1 MLLPIGARAA
11 TPELT
16 CLPGWLSF
24 AAVPINQSETQLLV
38 LKNSGKTSVTISG
51 IAASPSNFNVSGMTL
66 PFVLAAGQSA
76 GIHVTFSPTAS
87 KWVRGNVQLTSNAT
101 NSAMQISVQGGGVV
115 KGQLQAQPGSVA
127 LGQVQVGRSQSQSV
141 VVTSIASNKVTV
153 KGFQVS
159 GAGFSVSGPAT
170 PLVLSPGQ
178 TFTVTAKFSPQA
190 AGLVSGNIRILSTA
204 SSGLNIPLTATGVTT
219 TTTGQLA
226 VSPSALS
233 LGSVRVGSSGTASG
247 SLSASGASVTVT
259 ADNINNSAFTLS
271 GLTLPVTIAAGQ
283 SVPFTVKFT
292 PTAAGSASATLAFT
306 SNAQTAT
313 TSESLSG
320 TGTTAPGQLAVS
332 PTSLSLGSVVVGS
345 SGTASGSLSAS
356 GASVTVTADSV
367 NNSAFTVTGLSLPV
381 TLAAGKSVP
390 FTVKFTPTAA
400 GSASATLAFT
410 SNAQTATTSESL
422 TGTGTAAPG
431 QLAVTPT
438 SLGLGSIVVGSS
450 GTASGSLSAS
460 GASVTVTAD
469 KINNSAFTVS
479 GLTLPVTIP
488 AGQSVPFTVKFT
500 PTAAGSASAT
510 LAFTS
515 NAQTATTNESLTGTG
530 TAAPGQLAV
539 SPSTLSFGNV
549 DVGTTGMLTTTLAAS
564 GASVTISSAA
574 MSNSLFTLS
583 GASFPMTLGAGQSQ
597 QMNVVFSPKASGTDS
612 GTLTLNSNASNAKV
626 SESLS
631 GVGVTPQ
638 YSVSLTWNASTSS
651 VVGYNVYRGTSPGAY
666 SKINAT
672 VDANTAYTDSTVTA
686 GTTYYYA
693 ATAVNPSGEESGYST
708 PVQVTIP

>member
-1 MLLPIGARAA
+1 MRIPHRNHLCLSLRLLALTILTTFAVLLPIGARAV

-16 CLPGWLSF
+16 CLPAWLSF

-38 LKNSGKTSVTISG
+38 LKNSGKASVTISG

-66 PFVLAAGQSA
+66 PFVLAAGKSA
-76 GIHVTFSPTAS
+76 GIRVTFSPTAS
-87 KWVRGNVQLTSNAT
+87 KWVRGNIKLTSNAT
-101 NSAMQISVQGGGVV
+101 NSAMQISVQGGGVY
-115 KGQLQAQPGSVA
+115 KGQLEAQPGSVA
-127 LGQVQVGRSQSQSV
+127 FGQVLVGSSQSQSV
-141 VVTSIASNKVTV
+141 VLTSIASNKETV

-204 SSGLNIPLTATGVTT
+204 GSGLNIPLTATGVATT
-219 TTTGQLA
+219 TT
-226 VSPSALS
+226 
-233 LGSVRVGSSGTASG
+233 
-247 SLSASGASVTVT
+247 
-259 ADNINNSAFTLS
+259 
-271 GLTLPVTIAAGQ
+271 
-283 SVPFTVKFT
+283 
-292 PTAAGSASATLAFT
+292 
-306 SNAQTAT
+306 
-313 TSESLSG
+313 
-320 TGTTAPGQLAVS
+320 GQLAVS

-345 SGTASGSLSAS
+345 SGTASGSLKAS

-381 TLAAGKSVP
+381 TLAAGQSVP
-390 FTVKFTPTAA
+390 FTIKFTPTAA

-431 QLAVTPT
+431 QLAV
-438 SLGLGSIVVGSS
+438 
-450 GTASGSLSAS
+450 
-460 GASVTVTAD
+460 
-469 KINNSAFTVS
+469 
-479 GLTLPVTIP
+479 
-488 AGQSVPFTVKFT
+488 
-500 PTAAGSASAT
+500 
-510 LAFTS
+510 
-515 NAQTATTNESLTGTG
+515 
-530 TAAPGQLAV
+530 
-539 SPSTLSFGNV
+539 SPSALSFGNV
-549 DVGTTGMLTTTLAAS
+549 DVGTTGTVAATLAAS

-574 MSNSLFTLS
+574 MSNSLFTVS

-597 QMNVVFSPKASGTDS
+597 QINVVFSPKASGTDS
-612 GTLTLNSNASNAKV
+612 GTLTLNSNASNAKI

-631 GVGVTPQ
+631 GVGVAPQ

-666 SKINAT
+666 SKINTT
-672 VDANTAYTDSTVTA
+672 VDPNTAYTDSAVTA
-686 GTTYYYA
+686 GATYYYA

>member
-1 MLLPIGARAA
+1 MRIPHRNHLCLSLCLLALTILTTFAVLLPIGARAV

-16 CLPGWLSF
+16 CLPAWLSF
-24 AAVPINQSETQLLV
+24 AVVPINQSETQLLV
-38 LKNSGKTSVTISG
+38 LKNSGKASVTISG

-66 PFVLAAGQSA
+66 PFVLAAGKSA
-76 GIHVTFSPTAS
+76 GIQVTFSPTAS
-87 KWVRGNVQLTSNAT
+87 KWVRGNIKLTSNAT
-101 NSAMQISVQGGGVV
+101 NSAMQISVQGGGVY
-115 KGQLQAQPGSVA
+115 KGQLEAQPSSVA
-127 LGQVQVGRSQSQSV
+127 FGQVLVGSSLSQSV
-141 VVTSIASNKVTV
+141 VLTSIASNKETV

-170 PLVLSPGQ
+170 PLALSAGQ
-178 TFTVTAKFSPQA
+178 SFTVTAKFSPQA

-204 SSGLNIPLTATGVTT
+204 GSGLNVPLTATGVAT
-219 TTTGQLA
+219 TTTGHLA

-247 SLSASGASVTVT
+247 SLRASGASVTVT
-259 ADNINNSAFTLS
+259 ADSVNNSAFTLS

-292 PTAAGSASATLAFT
+292 PS
-306 SNAQTAT
+306 
-313 TSESLSG
+313 
-320 TGTTAPGQLAVS
+320 
-332 PTSLSLGSVVVGS
+332 
-345 SGTASGSLSAS
+345 
-356 GASVTVTADSV
+356 
-367 NNSAFTVTGLSLPV
+367 
-381 TLAAGKSVP
+381 
-390 FTVKFTPTAA
+390 AA

-431 QLAVTPT
+431 QLAVSPT
-438 SLGLGSIVVGSS
+438 SLSLGSVVVGSS

-488 AGQSVPFTVKFT
+488 AGQSVPFNVKFT

-515 NAQTATTNESLTGTG
+515 NAQTSTISESLTGTG

-539 SPSTLSFGNV
+539 SPSALSFGNV
-549 DVGTTGMLTTTLAAS
+549 DVGTTGTVAATLAAS

-574 MSNSLFTLS
+574 MSNSLFTVS

-597 QMNVVFSPKASGTDS
+597 QINVVFSPKASGTDS
-612 GTLTLNSNASNAKV
+612 GTLTLNSNASNAKI

-631 GVGVTPQ
+631 GVGVAPQ
-638 YSVSLTWNASTSS
+638 YSVRLTWNASTSS

-666 SKINAT
+666 SKINTT
-672 VDANTAYTDSTVTA
+672 VDPNTAYTDSTVTA
-686 GTTYYYA
+686 GATYYYA